1 MTRRQCASGRRP
13 RSSAMWHITASLS
26 GRASWSSAGACCPPR
41 RTATTTLP
49 PQSSIQIE
57 NSILLNFVSLPY
69 QPLPHTT
76 NALWKARMIF
86 AFSGRAAQDLESMLF
101 FFLNN
106 DDKDL
111 IGVFPALY

>member
-57 NSILLNFVSLPY
+57 NSILLNFHPHLPLTRSG
-69 QPLPHTT
+69 PAEHRRPSWPTTRPRPITTLPT
-76 NALWKARMIF
+76 RP
-86 AFSGRAAQDLESMLF
+86 SCS
-101 FFLNN
+101 
-106 DDKDL
+106 
-111 IGVFPALY
+111 PP